1 MNRIGIAQGV
11 YYLVTAL
18 WPLVS
23 LRTFII
29 VTGPKTDVWLVKT
42 VGALLVVIGIALIVG
57 SNNEQTN
64 ANTIC
69 LGVLSALV
77 LALIDIYY
85 TLRKVIH
92 KIYLGEA
99 VVELAFVFLWIG
111 FLAFGSLASASQ

>member
-1 MNRIGIAQGV
+1 VNRIGIAQGV

-18 WPLVS
+18 WPLFS
-23 LRTFII
+23 LRTFID

-42 VGALLVVIGIALIVG
+42 VGALLVVIGIVLIVG
-57 SNNEQTN
+57 SNSEKTN

-77 LALIDIYY
+77 LALIDIHYA
-85 TLRKVIH
+85 LRKVVR

-99 VVELAFVFLWIG
+99 VVELIFVFLWVG
-111 FLAFGSLASASQ
+111 LFTFGNLARASQ